1 MTPILGILASGISGN
16 LWQPGKD
23 FDSIAT
29 TTVGGAGASSITFS
43 SIPSTYRHL
52 QIRLMGRSTSS
63 TADGNYVS
71 AQFNSDT
78 AANYSYH
85 ALSGDGSSAA
95 AAGLASQTAI
105 YLQRLSSDAMNA
117 SAYGVIVTDIL
128 DYTSANKNK
137 TVRSLGG
144 FDTNGGTASTGKI
157 YFTSGAWLNS
167 STAISSIVLTPD
179 TGNFKQY
186 TSAALYGIK

>member
-1 MTPILGILASGISGN
+1 MPNLGIIASSISGH
-16 LWQPGKD
+16 LWAPSNS

-29 TTVGGAGASSITFS
+29 TTVGAGGASSITFS

-52 QIRLMGRSTSS
+52 QIRLIGRSTSS
-63 TADGNYVS
+63 TADGNYINI
-71 AQFNSDT
+71 QFNSDT
-78 AANYSYH
+78 GSNYTYH
-85 ALSGDGSSAA
+85 VISGDGSTVN
-95 AAGLASQTAI
+95 AGGVASQTAN
-105 YLQRLSSDAMNA
+105 YLQRISSDAMNA

-128 DYTSANKNK
+128 DYTSLNKNK
-137 TVRSLGG
+137 TIRSLGG

-167 STAISSIVLTPD
+167 STAISSITLTPD

-186 TSAALYGIK
+186 SQAALYGIK

>member
-1 MTPILGILASGISGN
+1 LIVVLSATVSSGN
-16 LWQPGKD
+16 PSL
-23 FDSIAT
+23 
-29 TTVGGAGASSITFS
+29 GAR
-43 SIPSTYRHL
+43 Y
-52 QIRLMGRSTSS
+52 
-63 TADGNYVS
+63 
-71 AQFNSDT
+71 NSDT
-78 AANYSYH
+78 GSNYTYH
-85 ALSGDGSSAA
+85 ALFGDGGNTY